1 MFYYINTMSKKT
13 TVIMPRIQKTLSQM
27 GEQIKLARLRR
38 KLSAE
43 VVSERAGISRATLWQ
58 IENGSSS
65 VSIGGYASVL
75 TALALQNDLLLI
87 AKDDVL
93 GRTYQDLN
101 LKVKKRA
108 KKTSVE
114 KSSEESRFFDIMEY
128 LQAYRDDGE

>member
-1 MFYYINTMSKKT
+1 MSKRV
-13 TVIMPRIQKTLSQM
+13 TVVMPQVQKILSQM

-65 VSIGGYASVL
+65 VSIGSYASVL

-101 LKVKKRA
+101 LKVRKRTSKTFV
-108 KKTSVE
+108 KKTSE
-114 KSSEESRFFDIMEY
+114 ENKSFNIMEY
-128 LQAYRDDGE
+128 LQEYKNDGE

>member
-1 MFYYINTMSKKT
+1 M
-13 TVIMPRIQKTLSQM
+13 
-27 GEQIKLARLRR
+27 
-38 KLSAE
+38 
-43 VVSERAGISRATLWQ
+43 
-58 IENGSSS
+58 
-65 VSIGGYASVL
+65 L

>member
-1 MFYYINTMSKKT
+1 MSKRV
-13 TVIMPRIQKTLSQM
+13 TVIMPQVQKILSQM

-65 VSIGGYASVL
+65 VSIGSYASVL

-101 LKVKKRA
+101 LKVRKRA
-108 KKTSVE
+108 SKTFVKKTS
-114 KSSEESRFFDIMEY
+114 EENNSFNIMEY
-128 LQAYRDDGE
+128 LQEYKNDGE

>member
-1 MFYYINTMSKKT
+1 MFYYIDIMSKRV
-13 TVIMPRIQKTLSQM
+13 TVIMPQVQKILSQM
-27 GEQIKLARLRR
+27 GDQIKLARLRR

-65 VSIGGYASVL
+65 VSIGSYASVL

-101 LKVKKRA
+101 LKVRKRTSKTFV
-108 KKTSVE
+108 KKTSE
-114 KSSEESRFFDIMEY
+114 ENKSFNIMEY
-128 LQAYRDDGE
+128 LQEYKNDEE

>member
-1 MFYYINTMSKKT
+1 MSKRV
-13 TVIMPRIQKTLSQM
+13 TVIMPQVQKILSQM
-27 GEQIKLARLRR
+27 GDQIKLARLRR

-65 VSIGGYASVL
+65 VSIGSYASVL

-101 LKVKKRA
+101 LKVRKRTSKTFV
-108 KKTSVE
+108 KKTSE
-114 KSSEESRFFDIMEY
+114 ENKSFNIMEY
-128 LQAYRDDGE
+128 LQEYKNDEE

>member
-1 MFYYINTMSKKT
+1 MSKRV
-13 TVIMPRIQKTLSQM
+13 TVVMPQVQKILSQM
-27 GEQIKLARLRR
+27 GDQIKLARLRR

-65 VSIGGYASVL
+65 VSIGSYASVL

-101 LKVKKRA
+101 LKVRKRTSKTFV
-108 KKTSVE
+108 KKTSE
-114 KSSEESRFFDIMEY
+114 ENKSFNIMEY
-128 LQAYRDDGE
+128 LQEYKNDGE

>member
-1 MFYYINTMSKKT
+1 MSKKT

>member
-114 KSSEESRFFDIMEY
+114 KSSEENRFFDIMEY